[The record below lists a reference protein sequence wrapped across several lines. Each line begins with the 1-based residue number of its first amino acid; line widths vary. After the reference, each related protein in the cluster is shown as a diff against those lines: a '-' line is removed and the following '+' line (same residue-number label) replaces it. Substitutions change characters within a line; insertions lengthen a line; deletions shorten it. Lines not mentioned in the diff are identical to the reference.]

1 MPRYTCY
8 NSEFID
14 NDKNTQFNQNVNRLT
29 SKDSVDPELFNSIH
43 YTLLPLIFCGF
54 PRRKSQYNLD
64 PRKCDN
70 MQHNMLHNSNRLSY
84 LNEYSFHY
92 NTVKLEIICDKD
104 NPLFGIYPL
113 RLINWLTTQI
123 KQKQLYKNTARL
135 TDKYDFYA
143 EVLGSEHPSAKDIDV
158 IDQALKAL
166 ANAKFTVTTNKQN
179 YNDISVFSADV
190 SWLWADA
197 SQWQTV
203 LPISEDFIELAS
215 KNACPISKKAQYDFY
230 GSELILFN
238 FFMYQ
243 NYCLNESDRNY
254 IYHINQ
260 LSDVLKLPN
269 TGSNNIKNNKY
280 KIIELCNRI
289 SSKSGLNLTYQANGI
304 MVSPN
309 VEALLVQPIKTIKS
323 ATGKV
328 ILSQKE
334 INIYTKK
341 YSDLDVA
348 RAMFCVQYRINNG
361 MSVDNPKKYMWWFLR
376 EKDGKAAKSMYKAGL
391 AIKEAQYKKYKTI
404 SKTGD
409 ENNPS
414 QAEMLTAL
422 DITNTAN
429 KPQINNLSEWQR
441 ADAVKNYNTIASQI
455 NIFKQ
460 TNNTDS
466 LDYHLYRVWLIVT
479 QQIIPVECQKDIDA
493 LLQIPGVATLAHK
506 YRKTKEQLS
515 ELEDLSKYLFGV
527 TNGSS
532 N

>member
-1 MPRYTCY
+1 MDL
-8 NSEFID
+8 SECD
-14 NDKNTQFNQNVNRLT
+14 NTQ
-29 SKDSVDPELFNSIH
+29 H
-43 YTLLPLIFCGF
+43 
-54 PRRKSQYNLD
+54 NL
-64 PRKCDN
+64 
-70 MQHNMLHNSNRLSY
+70 LHNGNKLTYS
-84 LNEYSFHY
+84 NEYSFHY
-92 NTVKLEIICDKD
+92 NTVKLEISCDKD

-166 ANAKFTVTTNKQN
+166 ANAKLTIITSKNKYDN
-179 YNDISVFSADV
+179 ISVFSGDV

-203 LPISEDFIELAS
+203 LPISEEFIELAS

-260 LSDVLKLPN
+260 LADVLKLPN

-391 AIKEAQYKKYKTI
+391 AIKDAQYKKYKTI

-441 ADAVKNYNTIASQI
+441 ADAIKNYNTIASQI

-493 LLQIPGVATLAHK
+493 LLQIPGVAALAHK